1 VDQLTITGHRTAAGE
16 ISLDQF
22 QFDSAQLRLL
32 GNGRVLNQDN
42 EPVMNRPLE
51 LSLRLAVKDELAVI
65 LGGMKLLEKT
75 PAFDGF
81 RGMHQP
87 IVLGGLAG
95 DPDTSPLYD
104 LLAKAVSG
112 SRGTWGFLMR
122 KVHSEV
128 KKKTQPTL
136 SE

>member
-1 VDQLTITGHRTAAGE
+1 
-16 ISLDQF
+16 
-22 QFDSAQLRLL
+22 
-32 GNGRVLNQDN
+32 
-42 EPVMNRPLE
+42 
-51 LSLRLAVKDELAVI
+51 
-65 LGGMKLLEKT
+65 MKLLDKK

-87 IVLGGLAG
+87 IMLGGLAG
-95 DPDTSPLYD
+95 DPDTRPLYD

-128 KKKTQPTL
+128 KKKTPP
-136 SE
+136 SPKAFKVEG